1 MFCLK
6 YIGNLKCMSVYIL
19 FCQLSNYFTILYF
32 IQKYFHLPLT
42 HWPQSLLM
50 TGNMSLLLSSV
61 DSLVMTLPHV
71 FVMSL
76 FCISPSQRLHRPI
89 HLYYKDKE
97 CMSSE
102 LRICDPSMKANT
114 SYIIGSMQCPIS
126 LIIQSF
132 TDSKCS

>member
-1 MFCLK
+1 MHLCMFCLK

-19 FCQLSNYFTILYF
+19 FCQLSNYFTIHIRSIFIYPWHTVHNPSWWLAIYLY
-32 IQKYFHLPLT
+32 L
-42 HWPQSLLM
+42 
-50 TGNMSLLLSSV
+50 NLSSV
-61 DSLVMTLPHV
+61 DSLVMTLLHV

-102 LRICDPSMKANT
+102 LRISMKANT

-126 LIIQSF
+126 LII
-132 TDSKCS
+132 